1 MHLSSFNSFLIC
13 ICENVDIPPFWSC
26 APCRIVCFYGCTSW
40 QPVLAQI
47 VASFLPPSKISR
59 NLDAFQIS
67 RIEDLAFKQTSGCQ
81 TLTCRDTRYLSKSS
95 LFCLRVVR
103 RPTCLN
109 NGSGLKRIVYCY
121 SSTLEPLC
129 GFGAGSTLKS
139 CVSRCKLSPSTFL
152 DVPYSQ
158 TASSLH
164 GISMCYLPTQLYKD
178 KASST
183 SR

>member
-13 ICENVDIPPFWSC
+13 ICENVDIPSFWSC

-59 NLDAFQIS
+59 NLDAFQVS
-67 RIEDLAFKQTSGCQ
+67 RIEDLAFKKTSGCQ
-81 TLTCRDTRYLSKSS
+81 TLTSAVTRYLSKSS
-95 LFCLRVVR
+95 LFCLRACSR
-103 RPTCLN
+103 STSLN
-109 NGSGLKRIVYCY
+109 NGSDCKRIVYATALRLNRFTA
-121 SSTLEPLC
+121 SE
-129 GFGAGSTLKS
+129 
-139 CVSRCKLSPSTFL
+139 RDRLSILASPVANYLLPTFL

-158 TASSLH
+158 IASSLH
-164 GISMCYLPTQLYKD
+164 GISMRHLSTQLYKD